1 MLPEPV
7 AVNEAGELLGGKP
20 VTVIVRVTA
29 GKIIIMEASW
39 DWLDSHRA
47 VQKGQPFATTPLRT
61 PATRVA
67 ELITMAWGKRL
78 SLYRWCP
85 RCQHTHE
92 PEFMDGPL
100 CSACAEKVLGIIH

>member
-1 MLPEPV
+1 VLLGFYVQQASRRGVEYVM
-7 AVNEAGELLGGKP
+7 EAG
-20 VTVIVRVTA
+20 
-29 GKIIIMEASW
+29 W
-39 DWLDSHRA
+39 DWIDSHHP
-47 VQKGQPFATTPLRT
+47 VQKGQPFAKTPLRT